1 MSNLVTRTI
10 SGAVFVAV
18 IVASILIH
26 PLAFGILFAIVAGLT
41 MWEFY
46 SITDDNTHNRL
57 FGTIA
62 AVLLFVCCFVIGY
75 CGVRYTVL
83 GLYAMFVIGVLVAEL
98 FRKADNPIH
107 NWAYL
112 LLGQVM
118 VALPLA
124 SLNYIMFCHDEGKW
138 LLLALFVI
146 IWTNDTGAYCVGSLL
161 GRHKMFPR
169 VSPGKSWEGLVGGMM
184 FALLAGWVCS
194 TFVVLA
200 DTASLNIVVWLVFAL
215 LVSTFGT
222 LGDLIESLT
231 KRTLG
236 IKDSGHI
243 IPGHGGMLDRF
254 DSLLLA
260 APVITIFLFFF
271 T

>member
-1 MSNLVTRTI
+1 MKRNI
-10 SGAVFVAV
+10 FIG

-46 SITDDNTHNRL
+46 SITDNNTHNRL

-83 GLYAMFVIGVLVAEL
+83 GLYAMFIIGVLVAEL

-118 VALPLA
+118 VALPQETA
-124 SLNYIMFCHDEGKW
+124 VTTPE
-138 LLLALFVI
+138 ALTV
-146 IWTNDTGAYCVGSLL
+146 A
-161 GRHKMFPR
+161 M
-169 VSPGKSWEGLVGGMM
+169 PG
-184 FALLAGWVCS
+184 ALL
-194 TFVVLA
+194 
-200 DTASLNIVVWLVFAL
+200 
-215 LVSTFGT
+215 
-222 LGDLIESLT
+222 E
-231 KRTLG
+231 
-236 IKDSGHI
+236 
-243 IPGHGGMLDRF
+243 
-254 DSLLLA
+254 
-260 APVITIFLFFF
+260 
-271 T
+271 